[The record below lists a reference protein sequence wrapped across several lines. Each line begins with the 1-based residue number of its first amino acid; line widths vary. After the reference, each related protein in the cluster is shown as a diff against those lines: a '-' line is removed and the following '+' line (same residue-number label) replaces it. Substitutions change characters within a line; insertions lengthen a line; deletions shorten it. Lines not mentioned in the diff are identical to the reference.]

1 MSQEV
6 PATEQ
11 AEPATERAVQ
21 HAFVLKEGDTYFVMD
36 AHGDMDGG
44 VDGLF
49 HHDTRMLSTFVL
61 RLNGAR
67 PSLLSSGVSQDN
79 VFFTA
84 NLTNRPLPVLGS
96 TSMPQGVI
104 HLERKRFLW
113 GARLFERE
121 SQSRRSTWYR
131 RLRSSSS
138 RSLSRS

>member
-1 MSQEV
+1 MSTSEHT
-6 PATEQ
+6 PATDQ

-21 HAFVLKEGDTYFVMD
+21 HAFVLKEGYTYFVMD
-36 AHGDMDGG
+36 GHGDVGGG

-49 HHDTRMLSTFVL
+49 HHDTRMLSVFVL

-96 TSMPQGVI
+96 TSTVSYT
-104 HLERKRFLW
+104 HLTLP
-113 GARLFERE
+113 
-121 SQSRRSTWYR
+121 TI
-131 RLRSSSS
+131 LRV
-138 RSLSRS
+138 